1 MTNKRKNKGWFN
13 DPIRHKLAAYGIRT
27 SACGKSESEMILREE
42 LKRELENINPDD
54 IEITEEEKKK
64 FEEEAK
70 HWKAIHEGFKNL
82 RRKAENPK
90 EYAELLAD
98 ELRIIF
104 DESKENVYVESND
117 YGTYDIVGID
127 LPYHW
132 AVEITGVNSYY
143 GIKGYQEDDFFL
155 EPRTGNVLTVS
166 EK

>member
-1 MTNKRKNKGWFN
+1 MKKKNKGWFN

-64 FEEEAK
+64 FEEEEK

-82 RRKAENPK
+82 RKKAKNPK

-98 ELRIIF
+98 ELRITF
-104 DESKENVYVESND
+104 DTDEVSVELND
-117 YGTYDIVGID
+117 YGSYNVIAYG
-127 LPYHW
+127 LPYQW
-132 AVEITGVNSYY
+132 AVEITGQNDYY

-166 EK
+166 EN